1 MLFIGTWGLFTCLF
15 LLFARLAP
23 MIPMSEIRMMLPGTK
38 IHGGAD
44 AEVVT
49 QEAL

>member
-1 MLFIGTWGLFTCLF
+1 LFTTLF

-23 MIPMSEIRMMLPGTK
+23 MIPMSEIRMMLPQTK
-38 IHGGAD
+38 VHPGGEVAD
-44 AEVVT
+44 VVT

>member
-1 MLFIGTWGLFTCLF
+1 LFIGTWGLFTTLF

-23 MIPMSEIRMMLPGTK
+23 MIPMSEIKMMLPQTK
-38 IHGGAD
+38 VRRGGDVAD
-44 AEVVT
+44 VVV